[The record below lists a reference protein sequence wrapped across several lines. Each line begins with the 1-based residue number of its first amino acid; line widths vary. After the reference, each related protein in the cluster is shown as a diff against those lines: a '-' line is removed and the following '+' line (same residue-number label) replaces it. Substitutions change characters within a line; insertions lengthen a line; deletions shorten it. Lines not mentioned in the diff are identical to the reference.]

1 LLSRCYPATAIA
13 GQSGHRHSSQGQPP
27 QQLKNISVTMTN
39 KTEKLWRE
47 EITICGLKR
56 IKHKRKHTSKLQK
69 LDNKDK

>member
-1 LLSRCYPATAIA
+1 
-13 GQSGHRHSSQGQPP
+13 
-27 QQLKNISVTMTN
+27 MTN

-69 LDNKDK
+69 LDNKEWIKRAIIGKIYIEGSKCK